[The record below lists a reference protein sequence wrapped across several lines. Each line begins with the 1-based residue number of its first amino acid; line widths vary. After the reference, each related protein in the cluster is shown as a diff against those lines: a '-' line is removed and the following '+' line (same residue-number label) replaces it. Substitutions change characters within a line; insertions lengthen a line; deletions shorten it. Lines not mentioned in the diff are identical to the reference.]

1 MAVSNVQNSLAS
13 VKYPLNLTK
22 YSSRFIRSGSIKIFI
37 FDFVDAN
44 VFCCDGLR
52 MTIIIER
59 KIASWKVQFC
69 WCLE

>member
-1 MAVSNVQNSLAS
+1 MAVSNVQNSQES
-13 VKYPLNLTK
+13 VKYPLKLTK
-22 YSSRFIRSGSIKIFI
+22 YSSRFIRPGSIKIFI

-52 MTIIIER
+52 MAIIIER
-59 KIASWKVQFC
+59 KIISCKTQAC